1 MANYAYKES
10 TAIDYRRAAQRQQEQ
25 EQKRNSGL
33 RALPENQVVKQVAH
47 VPYLKYAA
55 IGVCVFAVLLAILSS
70 YTAITE
76 LAYQN
81 SRLRDQIETLEG
93 ENKGLQAK
101 KEQMYNL
108 TFVEEYAQNEL
119 GMVKMEQS
127 DITYVDLANPETM
140 LVYGDEA
147 ASAPVWL
154 STVAGWLQGVVE
166 YLR

>member
-1 MANYAYKES
+1 
-10 TAIDYRRAAQRQQEQ
+10 
-25 EQKRNSGL
+25 
-33 RALPENQVVKQVAH
+33 
-47 VPYLKYAA
+47 
-55 IGVCVFAVLLAILSS
+55 
-70 YTAITE
+70 
-76 LAYQN
+76 
-81 SRLRDQIETLEG
+81 
-93 ENKGLQAK
+93 
-101 KEQMYNL
+101 MYNL
-108 TFVEEYAQNEL
+108 TFVEEYAQSEL

>member
-33 RALPENQVVKQVAH
+33 RALPENQVVKQVAR

-55 IGVCVFAVLLAILSS
+55 IGLCVFAVLWAILSS

-81 SRLRDQIETLEG
+81 SSLRKQIETLEG

-108 TFVEEYAQNEL
+108 TFVEEYAQNQL
-119 GMVKMEQS
+119 GMVKLEQS
-127 DITYVDLANPETM
+127 DISYVDLSNPETM
-140 LVYGDEA
+140 LVYGDKT
-147 ASAPVWL
+147 ASVPAWL
-154 STVAGWLQGVVE
+154 STLTGYLQGVVE